1 MECAC
6 YTRYTSVMSPEARQR
21 RPPPGPFVLPQDRV
35 PRRKSGVVGGAD
47 APGAEP
53 DNTPHWWSCRLCT
66 HKDAPAWMVY
76 NNSIHTGYRTN
87 FTFRDALRSV
97 WMLHNETANIW
108 THIVGLVV
116 FVVIVCSMAFGWG
129 GAHLHALPSD
139 WTVGSNATKAA
150 LVAQTVRFRHTVKVT
165 GSALRGVAAAVKNN
179 EALHAAATS
188 LVAVAQAVEAK
199 LHGAELGT
207 APLRQGL
214 VKRVHDAKWVIA
226 THVSGSETAITN
238 AYHASINHMLA
249 HAAELHSMLEDSITS
264 TADSQSPHW
273 QFDTPELP
281 GPYAPRWPMYVF
293 LAGAIVC
300 LSFSAVCHTLACV
313 GARVSTIVWRVDYVG
328 IAVLIVAS
336 FFPGGVLLVPV
347 RAFRASFVFGNDD
360 YAWFPDVGGYPVGKI
375 PRRAVLSAAGA
386 FVFIARR
393 VRRDSHFAP
402 ILVHVAL
409 QTHADRGNALD
420 GARDGGLLFKWGVHI
435 CCGGSREVETGA
447 VRLVA

>member
-47 APGAEP
+47 APGADP

-165 GSALRGVAAAVKNN
+165 GSALRGVAGAVKNN

-214 VKRVHDAKWVIA
+214 VKRVHDAKRVIA

-238 AYHASINHMLA
+238 AYHTSINHMLA

-313 GARVSTIVWRVDYVG
+313 GARVRYGLVLYFPIQAHCLRTLRECTTAVTLTST
-328 IAVLIVAS
+328 
-336 FFPGGVLLVPV
+336 
-347 RAFRASFVFGNDD
+347 GN
-360 YAWFPDVGGYPVGKI
+360 
-375 PRRAVLSAAGA
+375 
-386 FVFIARR
+386 
-393 VRRDSHFAP
+393 
-402 ILVHVAL
+402 
-409 QTHADRGNALD
+409 
-420 GARDGGLLFKWGVHI
+420 
-435 CCGGSREVETGA
+435 
-447 VRLVA
+447 